1 MSAPVFVDTN
11 VVVYRFDSSEP
22 EKQRRARLW
31 LDRLWTARAGR
42 ISTQV
47 LHESYATLTRKLSM
61 PRNEARQIVGSLQ
74 AWDPVVLDEGVLGR
88 AWHLEDRWSLAWWDA
103 LIVAAA
109 FASGASYLLSEDLQ
123 SGQDFEGVRVIDPFS
138 ISPDAIVPD
147 LDRNQEP

>member
-1 MSAPVFVDTN
+1 MTAPVFVDTN

-22 EKQRRARLW
+22 DKQRMAQRW

-42 ISTQV
+42 VSTQV

-61 PRNEARQIVGSLQ
+61 PKAEARQIVRALQ
-74 AWDPVVLDEGVLGR
+74 AWDPVVLDEGVLER
-88 AWHLEDRWSLAWWDA
+88 AFHLEDRWTLAWWDS

-109 FASGASYLLSEDLQ
+109 FASGAPFLLSEDLQ

-138 ISPDAIVPD
+138 VSPDTVVPVA
-147 LDRNQEP
+147 DRA